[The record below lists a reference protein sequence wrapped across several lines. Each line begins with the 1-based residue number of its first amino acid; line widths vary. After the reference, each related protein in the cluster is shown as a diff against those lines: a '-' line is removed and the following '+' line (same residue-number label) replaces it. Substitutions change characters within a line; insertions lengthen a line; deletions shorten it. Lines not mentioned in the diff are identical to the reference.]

1 MESEGQVSI
10 LNLEAEAG
18 EVLEVGLGE
27 QVVVVGEEVLEE
39 DEEDM
44 VEEEE
49 VLVVEMEVMDEVFG
63 VAVVVAALEE
73 VTEDHMDVE
82 EGVLE
87 EEEEGLGHSSSVTL
101 FVCWLYLI
109 CLRKLSLNKNSFF
122 SLLSFGLKLMRQG
135 KPITLAVQHW
145 LQIWKLTAHWT
156 FLVP

>member
-1 MESEGQVSI
+1 MALALESEGQVSI

-27 QVVVVGEEVLEE
+27 QVVVAGEEVLEE

-49 VLVVEMEVMDEVFG
+49 VLVVEMEVMDEVLD

-87 EEEEGLGHSSSVTL
+87 EEEGGLGHSSSVTL
-101 FVCWLYLI
+101 I
-109 CLRKLSLNKNSFF
+109 CVLVIPILFKKIVSEQNLLFF
-122 SLLSFGLKLMRQG
+122 FT
-135 KPITLAVQHW
+135 I
-145 LQIWKLTAHWT
+145 IWSDTHEAG
-156 FLVP
+156 

>member
-1 MESEGQVSI
+1 MESEGQASI

-27 QVVVVGEEVLEE
+27 QVVVVVGEVVLEE

-49 VLVVEMEVMDEVFG
+49 VLVVEMEVMDEAFG
-63 VAVVVAALEE
+63 VALVVVVAALEE

-87 EEEEGLGHSSSVTL
+87 EEEGGLGHSS
-101 FVCWLYLI
+101 FVILI
-109 CLRKLSLNKNSFF
+109 CVLA
-122 SLLSFGLKLMRQG
+122 
-135 KPITLAVQHW
+135 ITILFKKIVS
-145 LQIWKLTAHWT
+145 
-156 FLVP
+156 

>member
-1 MESEGQVSI
+1 MALALESEGQVSI

-87 EEEEGLGHSSSVTL
+87 EEEGGLGHSSSVTL
-101 FVCWLYLI
+101 I
-109 CLRKLSLNKNSFF
+109 CVLVISILFKNIVSLQNLLCFF
-122 SLLSFGLKLMRQG
+122 
-135 KPITLAVQHW
+135 II
-145 LQIWKLTAHWT
+145 IWSETHEAR
-156 FLVP
+156 

>member
-10 LNLEAEAG
+10 LSLEAEAG

-27 QVVVVGEEVLEE
+27 QVVVAGEEVVEE

-49 VLVVEMEVMDEVFG
+49 VLVVEMEVMDEAFG
-63 VAVVVAALEE
+63 VALVVVAALEE

-87 EEEEGLGHSSSVTL
+87 EEEGGLGHSS
-101 FVCWLYLI
+101 FVILI
-109 CLRKLSLNKNSFF
+109 CVLA
-122 SLLSFGLKLMRQG
+122 
-135 KPITLAVQHW
+135 ITILFKKIVS
-145 LQIWKLTAHWT
+145 
-156 FLVP
+156 